1 MKTFDFEI
9 LGGFLWERMFVGSLK
24 NCNLK
29 HLLCAFMTLTIFK
42 RKPDLNFSYAI
53 QTLTYSTM
61 FLARKQEY
69 INVTIFILRTPEEAR
84 GDIKFFHQLQEN
96 AKIKMECTFRYVNFL
111 ISRTWEAMHLLN
123 QNMFA
128 KLFMLF

>member
-1 MKTFDFEI
+1 
-9 LGGFLWERMFVGSLK
+9 
-24 NCNLK
+24 
-29 HLLCAFMTLTIFK
+29 MTVTIFK
-42 RKPDLNFSYAI
+42 RKPDLNFNYAI

-96 AKIKMECTFRYVNFL
+96 AKIKMECTFHYVNFFNQQNL
-111 ISRTWEAMHLLN
+111 RSYASVESKHVCQALYAFLN
-123 QNMFA
+123 IVCG
-128 KLFMLF
+128 